1 MAMFIQSK
9 ADSAKNTSPA
19 KTEKK
24 DLSFTKDYMNDTPFI
39 NSAIS
44 DNKVVFVNCISDVPA
59 TKNIF
64 LVQKADSM
72 KESLFVEIDC
82 SNIEVPKAFATSTY
96 ISGKTLYDFLTA
108 AIRNNALFIKYAN
121 DTSRKYVYTINVS

>member
-9 ADSAKNTSPA
+9 ADSAKNTSPV

-44 DNKVVFVNCISDVPA
+44 DNKVVFVNCANNVSV

-82 SNIEVPKAFATSTY
+82 SNIEVPKIFVTSTY
-96 ISGKTLYDFLTA
+96 ISGKTLYDFLTT
-108 AIRNNALFIKYAN
+108 AIQNNALFIKYAN
-121 DTSRKYVYTINVS
+121 DASRKYVYTINVG

>member
-9 ADSAKNTSPA
+9 ADSAKNTSPV
-19 KTEKK
+19 KTEQK

-44 DNKVVFVNCISDVPA
+44 DNKVVFVNCTNNVSA

-82 SNIEVPKAFATSTY
+82 SNIEVPKVFATSTH

-108 AIRNNALFIKYAN
+108 AIQNNALFIKYAN
-121 DTSRKYVYTINVS
+121 DTSRKYVYTINVG

>member
-1 MAMFIQSK
+1 MAMFIHSR
-9 ADSAKNTSPA
+9 ADASQNTSTK

-24 DLSFTKDYMNDTPFI
+24 DISFTKDYMNDTPFI
-39 NSAIS
+39 NSAIA
-44 DNKVVFVNCISDVPA
+44 DDRVVFVSCTNNVSA

-82 SNIEVPKAFATSTY
+82 SNIDIPKVFATSTY

-108 AIRNNALFIKYAN
+108 AIQNNALFIKYAN
-121 DTSRKYVYTINVS
+121 DTSRKYVYNINVG